1 MGMLSEGA
9 FKKPLFVVLH
19 MTVTDGQF
27 ESRQKSHHK
36 LKIPHGFRIQK
47 SEHDF
52 RFVKR
57 DGATKKKRTC
67 VVKKNPLKDE

>member
-1 MGMLSEGA
+1 
-9 FKKPLFVVLH
+9 

-27 ESRQKSHHK
+27 ESRQKVTIK
-36 LKIPHGFRIQK
+36 LKNPRGSRIQK

-57 DGATKKKRTC
+57 DGATKKKK
-67 VVKKNPLKDE
+67 KKNERA